1 MTNIL
6 LWKIMMNRIFL
17 SIFYKLYHLNTYV
30 WLFKYYLSQKSTS
43 IYTFLLQS
51 ILCAKS
57 FYSESK
63 RPSSQDIPWFE
74 NKGEEPQAECRCSTR
89 THSHTHFVF
98 KQPKSHKKMIKL
110 KVWLLHLCATV
121 CLSTQR
127 RQEDHK
133 PPITRLTQ
141 DFLRTH
147 QTHTHTRRAAAKSKQ
162 EVQKLEKNCV

>member
-1 MTNIL
+1 MCGYLNI
-6 LWKIMMNRIFL
+6 I
-17 SIFYKLYHLNTYV
+17 YHKNPHQYIHFCCN
-30 WLFKYYLSQKSTS
+30 LF
-43 IYTFLLQS
+43 
-51 ILCAKS
+51 CAKS

-89 THSHTHFVF
+89 TYMHTHTHFVF

-162 EVQKLEKNCV
+162 EVQKLEKNRA